1 MNMKLKILAICKL
14 CMFLSKQKIGPD
26 NFNIPFE
33 M

>member
-1 MNMKLKILAICKL
+1 
-14 CMFLSKQKIGPD
+14 MFLSKQKIGPD